1 MSKITLFKH
10 QSDVLNDTIENKK
23 VGYFLDMG

>member
-1 MSKITLFKH
+1 MSEITLFKH
-10 QSDVLNDTIENKK
+10 QKDVLNDTKNLNR